1 MKRILHF
8 TVIDDHSLVRDGIQ
22 ALVMVGIPDALVTRY
37 SRIPSVDELLSA
49 PRPDVIICDYRVGES
64 NALDFLIAL
73 SAHSPTP
80 SVLIISM
87 LDELEVGPPCIRAGA
102 KGFVSK
108 SAPSE
113 EILMASRM
121 LLAGK
126 TYMSGNLAGVLM
138 NPARKSDAAGPKS
151 PTRKLTQRELQIF
164 SVLGEGLSVSAI
176 AERYGI
182 SVKTVETHRENIKNK
197 LNLHSATE
205 VVIAAAQW
213 LRSGS

>member
-1 MKRILHF
+1 MKCPIHF
-8 TVIDDHSLVRDGIQ
+8 TVIDDHSLVREGIK
-22 ALVMVGIPDALVTRY
+22 ALIMAGIPDSEVKLHG
-37 SRIPSVDELLSA
+37 RIPAVVDVLFA
-49 PRPDVIICDYRVGES
+49 PLPDVIICDYRVGES
-64 NALDFLIAL
+64 NALEFLNAL
-73 SAHSPTP
+73 SAHSDTP

-113 EILMASRM
+113 EILTASRM

-126 TYMSGNLAGVLM
+126 TYMSSDLSRVLM
-138 NPARKSDAAGPKS
+138 TATRKEKTAGPES

-164 SVLGEGLSVSAI
+164 SALGEGLSVSAI
-176 AERYGI
+176 AERCGI
-182 SVKTVETHRENIKNK
+182 SVKTVETHRENMKNK

>member
-1 MKRILHF
+1 MKHPLHF
-8 TVIDDHSLVRDGIQ
+8 TVIDDHSLVREGIQ
-22 ALVMVGIPDALVTRY
+22 ALVLAGIPNSLVRLCP
-37 SRIPSVDELLSA
+37 SIPTVDEVLAA
-49 PRPDVIICDYRVGES
+49 PPALMICDYRVGKS

-73 SAHSPTP
+73 SGHSLAPP
-80 SVLIISM
+80 VLIISM

-113 EILMASRM
+113 EILNASRM

-126 TYMSGNLAGVLM
+126 TYMSSRLTSALM
-138 NPARKSDAAGPKS
+138 TQVRRDHFTGPES
-151 PTRKLTQRELQIF
+151 PTQRLTQRELQIF
-164 SVLGEGLSVSAI
+164 TVLGEGLSVSAI
-176 AERYGI
+176 AERCGI

>member
-1 MKRILHF
+1 MKQPIHF
-8 TVIDDHSLVRDGIQ
+8 TVIDDHSLVREGIK
-22 ALVMVGIPDALVTRY
+22 ALLLAGIPY
-37 SRIPSVDELLSA
+37 SRIQLHSTIPTVDAVLAA
-49 PRPDVIICDYRVGES
+49 PPDMMICDYRVGKS
-64 NALDFLIAL
+64 NALDFLVDLAEHTL
-73 SAHSPTP
+73 APP
-80 SVLIISM
+80 VLVISM
-87 LDELEVGPPCIRAGA
+87 LDELEIGPPCIRAGA

-113 EILMASRM
+113 EIISASRM

-126 TYMSGNLAGVLM
+126 TYMSTQLTSALM
-138 NPARKSDAAGPKS
+138 TQVRREHFTGPES
-151 PTRKLTQRELQIF
+151 PTCRLTTRELQIF
-164 SVLGEGLSVSAI
+164 TALGEGLSVSAI
-176 AERYGI
+176 AERCGI